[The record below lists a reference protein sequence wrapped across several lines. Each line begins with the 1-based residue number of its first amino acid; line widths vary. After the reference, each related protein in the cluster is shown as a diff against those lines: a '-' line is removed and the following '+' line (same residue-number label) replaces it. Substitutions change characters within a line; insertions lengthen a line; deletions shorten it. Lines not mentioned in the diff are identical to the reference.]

1 MKLTR
6 DQKCWAISIGVHA
19 LIGLLL
25 AITLPVKLVEEPPIV
40 VPVNV
45 SIIKLKEQKKVASQQ
60 LVSKKAL
67 PRAKQSPVPTALPG
81 DRIQPAITKRSVPT
95 YPKKAL
101 NNDWEGTVKVK
112 VTVSKTGIPI
122 AIKVVSSSGHS
133 VLDQSFIR
141 SIKTNFQFNPK
152 RKMGKDQVG
161 TMVLTHT
168 FSLKAST

>member
-1 MKLTR
+1 MKLTS
-6 DQKCWAISIGVHA
+6 DQKCWVISIGVHA
-19 LIGLLL
+19 VIWLVL
-25 AITLPVKLVEEPPIV
+25 AINLPVKSMDAPSIV

-45 SIIKLKEQKKVASQQ
+45 SIIKAKEQKKVASKQ
-60 LVSKKAL
+60 LVSKKAA
-67 PRAKQSPVPTALPG
+67 PRAKQKSVPTSLPG
-81 DRIQPAITKRSVPT
+81 DRIQPAIAKRSAPT

-112 VTVSKTGIPI
+112 VTVSNKGVPI
-122 AIKVVSSSGHS
+122 AIKVLASSGHS

-141 SIKTNFQFNPK
+141 SIKKNYRFNPK